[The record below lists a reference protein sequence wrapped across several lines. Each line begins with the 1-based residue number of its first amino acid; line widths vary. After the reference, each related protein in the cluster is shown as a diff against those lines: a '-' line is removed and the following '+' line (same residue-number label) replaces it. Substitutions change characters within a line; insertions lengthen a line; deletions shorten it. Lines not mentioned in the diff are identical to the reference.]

1 MRAIWHLEL
10 DWGWGG
16 WRGDGLGD
24 CPTPDLRDDVGGGGI
39 KQKQEYRGRVEM
51 QESILPLMNLRS
63 LCPEGN

>member
-1 MRAIWHLEL
+1 ME
-10 DWGWGG
+10 GG
-16 WRGDGLGD
+16 RSRRLPDS
-24 CPTPDLRDDVGGGGI
+24 TPDLRDDVGGGGI